1 MRIGFLDAHREAI
14 PTLAAWHHGEWGH
27 LYSEWTLDVGR
38 AELEDHATRCSL
50 PTTLV
55 LHEGDEVLGSVSL
68 VLEDAPEFADEGS
81 PWLASLFVRP
91 EARGRGLGARLVRA
105 AVARAAELDVAE
117 LFLFTPGQRGFYER
131 LGWRHIVRTTLKGT
145 PVDLMRIEPA
155 TSDDASADADP
166 DPDAALAAT
175 ASR

>member
-14 PTLAAWHHGEWGH
+14 PTLASWHHDEWGH
-27 LYSEWTLDVGR
+27 LYSEWTLEVGR
-38 AELEDHATRCSL
+38 AELEEHATRRTL

-55 LHEGDEVLGSVSL
+55 LHEGAALLGSVSL

-91 EARGRGLGARLVRA
+91 DARGRGLGAMLVRA
-105 AVARAAELDVAE
+105 AVALASDIGIPE

-131 LGWRHIVRTTLKGT
+131 LGWAHVVRTTLKGT
-145 PVDLMRIEPA
+145 PVDLMRIAPTAEARPA
-155 TSDDASADADP
+155 SSG
-166 DPDAALAAT
+166 AAAAT
-175 ASR
+175 TSTGLA